1 MDLSI
6 IIPSHNRAALV
17 TQAVRSAFALCYPAE
32 RYEIIVVDNASTD
45 STPEMVEAL
54 QEEARGKVLRYVRE
68 DSLGLQNA
76 RHAGARAAKGKIL
89 LFTDDDAT
97 FDRGWARAHAEAFAR
112 HKEMVASGGPVRPI
126 WETDPPQWL
135 LDYISESKIFPIL
148 SLMEPHTEFC
158 INLNGFFF
166 GVNMAIRRD
175 ILFELGGFNP
185 ESFGDIWLGDGETGL
200 NRKLWKRGLLIG
212 YVPDAVVYH
221 HIPPERMTVDYFRRR
236 MANEGA
242 CLVYANYHHGIPAW
256 PRLLRSIAGLTV
268 HNFDG
273 WIKAFLLRDRNDQRA
288 LDIQTQSAKTQSQ
301 VKYLMRLL
309 YDKNL
314 RSLVL
319 KQDWLSL

>member
-6 IIPSHNRAALV
+6 IIPTHNRAVLV

-45 STPEMVEAL
+45 NTPEMVEAL
-54 QEEARGKVLRYVRE
+54 QNEAQGKVLRYLRE
-68 DSLGLQNA
+68 DTPGSHNA
-76 RHAGARAAKGKIL
+76 RHAGARAAEGKIL

-97 FDRGWARAHAEAFAR
+97 LDCGWARAYAEAFAR
-112 HKEMVASGGPVRPI
+112 HTEMVASGGPVRPI
-126 WETDPPQWL
+126 WETDPPRWL
-135 LDYISESKIFPIL
+135 LDYISESKSFPIL

-158 INLNGFFF
+158 INANGYFF
-166 GVNMAIRRD
+166 GVNMAIRRN

-185 ESFGDIWLGDGETGL
+185 DLLGDIWLGDGETGF

-221 HIPPERMTVDYFRRR
+221 HIPSQRMTVDYFRRR
-236 MANEGA
+236 MANEGVCVA
-242 CLVYANYHHGIPAW
+242 YANYHHGIPVW
-256 PRLLRSIAGLTV
+256 PRLLRSIAGLTIR
-268 HNFDG
+268 NLDC
-273 WIKAFLLRDRNDQRA
+273 WIKALLLKDHNDQRA
-288 LDIQTQSAKTQSQ
+288 LDIQTQSAMTQSQ

-309 YDKNL
+309 YDKKL

-319 KQDWLSL
+319 KQDWLSP